1 MTMKATQETK
11 KATAKN
17 TQETAVKFID
27 RNDTPEAH
35 AKGRE
40 ALQKARAEELK
51 KAKAKELPD
60 WMKSVNLER
69 PEDGDY
75 MVKLEYRFTKKGL
88 HLDIYFPTGEVVKK
102 FTTGENVQSMVF
114 DPLRDWFGGTMT
126 DPVEILEKARWE
138 CFPVSYRYDDLAP
151 VFKDVI
157 YIKSYTK

>member
-1 MTMKATQETK
+1 MSIKAQETK
-11 KATAKN
+11 KDTVKN
-17 TQETAVKFID
+17 TQENTKFID
-27 RNDTPEAH
+27 RNNTPEAE

-40 ALQKARAEELK
+40 AIAKARAEALK
-51 KAKAKELPD
+51 KAKAQALPD
-60 WMKSVNLER
+60 WMSNVNLER

-138 CFPVSYRYDDLAP
+138 AFPISYRYDNLAE

-157 YIKSYTK
+157 YIKSYVK